1 MTFFYSSHSHEIPQ
15 TSCNT
20 EKILFS
26 KYIFVLITCLRSTG
40 QDQCQILDALLHQS
54 CTDNNFSRRD
64 CKSSIKKKKRKHSN
78 FKHLGSYTRKQKVDL
93 SLYLAAFSLIS
104 DAFPNLAQNFLFLL
118 ALGKS
123 SKIAWHSLFEKITNT
138 TF

>member
-1 MTFFYSSHSHEIPQ
+1 MHFYIRAVQIITSADEI
-15 TSCNT
+15 
-20 EKILFS
+20 
-26 KYIFVLITCLRSTG
+26 LR
-40 QDQCQILDALLHQS
+40 L
-54 CTDNNFSRRD
+54 
-64 CKSSIKKKKRKHSN
+64 KKKKRKHSN
-78 FKHLGSYTRKQKVDL
+78 FKHLGSYTTKQKVDL
-93 SLYLAAFSLIS
+93 SLYLAALSLIS

>member
-1 MTFFYSSHSHEIPQ
+1 MHFYIRAVQIITSADEILSQ
-15 TSCNT
+15 
-20 EKILFS
+20 
-26 KYIFVLITCLRSTG
+26 
-40 QDQCQILDALLHQS
+40 AL
-54 CTDNNFSRRD
+54 
-64 CKSSIKKKKRKHSN
+64 KKKKKKHSN

-123 SKIAWHSLFEKITNT
+123 SKIAWHSLFEKNNKHNFLTMV
-138 TF
+138 

>member
-1 MTFFYSSHSHEIPQ
+1 MHFYIRAVQIITSADEILSQ
-15 TSCNT
+15 
-20 EKILFS
+20 
-26 KYIFVLITCLRSTG
+26 
-40 QDQCQILDALLHQS
+40 AL
-54 CTDNNFSRRD
+54 
-64 CKSSIKKKKRKHSN
+64 KKKKRKHSN